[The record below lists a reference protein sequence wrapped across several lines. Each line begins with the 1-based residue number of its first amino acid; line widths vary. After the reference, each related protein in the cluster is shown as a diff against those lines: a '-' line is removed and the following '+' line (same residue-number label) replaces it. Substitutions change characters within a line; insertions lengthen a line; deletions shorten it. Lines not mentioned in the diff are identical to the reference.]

1 MASDAARKSS
11 KDTRDATPPLPTVR
25 GRIEFTQSGIAQ
37 PTKNIFDPWNTAST
51 GHQRAENRLSGSTS
65 WRDSRNQKLSAQYHG
80 GFAGGKRVADSVG
93 AGSETFGKDGR
104 RANGGWVKGASG
116 LRGNGQRSI
125 MEAFAATVNKQAPSP
140 SLEIEDHSTE
150 VRETLHPPIVGE
162 PSNQDHDPESI
173 PPSHQPATLNHNPSQ
188 ESASKKQIFENL
200 CIYLNGTTGPL
211 VSDHKLKYLL
221 AQHGARM
228 SIALGRRSVT
238 HVILGN
244 TYNKGGA
251 GGGLAGTKIQKEVSR
266 VGGKG
271 IKFVSVE
278 WYTSSLLLY
287 SQVYFL
293 TGNDYRV
300 LESIKAGKR
309 LPEVRFENL
318 RLGGHGQGSV
328 YGAFKASKPTSS
340 PDFGEKG

>member
-1 MASDAARKSS
+1 MASAPARKSS
-11 KDTRDATPPLPTVR
+11 NDTAIATTLEPPLPTTTR

-37 PTKNIFDPWNTAST
+37 PTKTVFDPWNTAST

-80 GFAGGKRVADSVG
+80 GFTGGKRVADSVG
-93 AGSETFGKDGR
+93 AGSETFGEDGR
-104 RANGGWVKGASG
+104 KVNGDWVKGASG

-125 MEAFAATVNKQAPSP
+125 KEAFAGKQAPSP
-140 SLEIEDHSTE
+140 PPATEEHSSV
-150 VRETLHPPIVGE
+150 VRHLSPPPIVGGC
-162 PSNQDHDPESI
+162 SNRDYSPESI
-173 PPSHQPATLNHNPSQ
+173 PPSHQPATLNDDQPQ
-188 ESASKKQIFENL
+188 EETAPKKQIFENL

-244 TYNKGGA
+244 SYNKGGA
-251 GGGLAGTKIQKEVSR
+251 GRGLAGTKIQKEVAR

-271 IKFVSVE
+271 LKFVSVE
-278 WYTSSLLLY
+278 WYGTSLLY
-287 SQVYFL
+287 SSAIANRQV
-293 TGNDYRV
+293 NRV

-309 LPEVRFENL
+309 LPEARFENL

-328 YGAFKASKPTSS
+328 YSAFKASKPTSS
-340 PDFGEKG
+340 PDFGDKR

>member
-1 MASDAARKSS
+1 MASVPARKSS
-11 KDTRDATPPLPTVR
+11 TDTRDATAAAPSPPTLR
-25 GRIEFTQSGIAQ
+25 GRIHLTQSGIAQ
-37 PTKNIFDPWNTAST
+37 PTKTVFDPWNTAST

-65 WRDSRNQKLSAQYHG
+65 WRNSRNQKLSAQYHG
-80 GFAGGKRVADSVG
+80 GFTGGRRVADSVG

-104 RANGGWVKGASG
+104 KVNGGWVKGASG

-125 MEAFAATVNKQAPSP
+125 REAFAGPVIPPSHQPEFILP
-140 SLEIEDHSTE
+140 SH
-150 VRETLHPPIVGE
+150 
-162 PSNQDHDPESI
+162 QPESI
-173 PPSHQPATLNHNPSQ
+173 PPSHQPESIPPSHQPESIPPSHQPESIPPNHQPATLNDNQSQ
-188 ESASKKQIFENL
+188 EETVPKKQIFENL

-228 SIALGRRSVT
+228 SIALGRRIVT

-244 TYNKGGA
+244 TYSRGGA
-251 GGGLAGTKIQKEVSR
+251 AGGLAGTKIQKEVAR
-266 VGGKG
+266 MGGKG

-278 WYTSSLLLY
+278 W
-287 SQVYFL
+287 
-293 TGNDYRV
+293 V

-309 LPEVRFENL
+309 LPEARFENL

-328 YGAFKASKPTSS
+328 YSAFKASKPTSS
-340 PDFGEKG
+340 PDFGDKR